1 MRAVESQWWIIELPE
16 EWDAVQDED
25 VIIISDEDDVGEIVL
40 TTLTKE
46 QGPVKASELSAF
58 TEETAAQFGP
68 PRSVQVGEFSGLY
81 FSFEDEGDALRE
93 WYLYCDNLLLFITY
107 SCDLDNAGMDDGIV
121 DEILGTLF
129 IKEQGDEEA
138 Q

>member
-16 EWDAVQDED
+16 EWDAEQDDD
-25 VIIISDEDDVGEIVL
+25 VIIISDEDDVGEITL

-46 QGPVKASELSAF
+46 EGPVQASELRAF
-58 TEETAAQFGP
+58 TEETAADFGP
-68 PRSVQVGEFSGLY
+68 PTPVQVGEFSGLY
-81 FSFEDEGDALRE
+81 FAFEDEGDALRE
-93 WYLYCDNLLLFITY
+93 WYLCCDNLLLFITY

-129 IKEQGDEEA
+129 IKQEDNEDPE
-138 Q
+138 

>member
-16 EWDAVQDED
+16 EWDAEQDED
-25 VIIISDEDDVGEIVL
+25 VIIIRDEDDVGEIVL

-46 QGPVKASELSAF
+46 DGLVSASELSAF
-58 TEETAAQFGP
+58 TEDTAAQFGP
-68 PRSVQVGEFSGLY
+68 PVPVQVGEFKGLY

-93 WYLYCDNLLLFITY
+93 WYLHCDNLLLFITY
-107 SCDLDNAGMDDGIV
+107 SCDPDNAGMDDGIV

-129 IKEQGDEEA
+129 IKEQEAEE
-138 Q
+138 QQ